1 MTDHIPFEIQSEIMR
16 RLPVKSLLRF
26 RSVSNSCK
34 SLIDSSHFIK
44 HYIGPQQHL
53 LVKYLDVD
61 SFIKKYVSIVDDDD
75 RTFPVQD
82 LSPILPP
89 YVYILDNLS
98 IIGSFH
104 GLLCLY
110 DSNHNTNAMN
120 LAVLWNPSIR
130 KAVGV
135 VVPETEDNN
144 EDRTVLGFGVCPE
157 TNDPKI
163 VKITHSNDLWQVEV
177 FTLSTGAWR
186 SPHGSIFPRSNSIF
200 IRWDQVVLDGC
211 VYWLATDDTSEISR
225 DSYHLIIS
233 FDITSEEFKE
243 VSLPDALATCNHE
256 NYLTISKL
264 MNSLV
269 VLERNEGE
277 MLYNVWMM
285 EDGVSK
291 LFIKIFT
298 ICRLDDVAILRPFV
312 LEFRKSGEPVIRVD
326 RIPGRSL
333 VVYEPNSKRI
343 NNLGVN
349 AGCFFDVTTYME
361 TLLLLDQPDNFIY
374 ENKKV

>member
-1 MTDHIPFEIQSEIMR
+1 M
-16 RLPVKSLLRF
+16 
-26 RSVSNSCK
+26 
-34 SLIDSSHFIK
+34 
-44 HYIGPQQHL
+44 
-53 LVKYLDVD
+53 
-61 SFIKKYVSIVDDDD
+61 
-75 RTFPVQD
+75 
-82 LSPILPP
+82 
-89 YVYILDNLS
+89 

-110 DSNHNTNAMN
+110 DSNRHTIPMN

-135 VVPETEDNN
+135 VVPKTEDNN
-144 EDRTVLGFGVCPE
+144 KERTVLGFGVCRE

-163 VKITHSNDLWQVEV
+163 VKITHSNDPWQVEV

-186 SPHGSIFPRSNSIF
+186 SPHSSTFPRGNSVF
-200 IRWDQVVLDGC
+200 IQWDQVVLDGC
-211 VYWLATDDTSEISR
+211 VYWLATDITSEFSR

-243 VSLPDALATCNHE
+243 VSLPDTLATFNRE
-256 NYLTISKL
+256 NYLTISKQ

-269 VLERNEGE
+269 VLERNEEE

-291 LFIKIFT
+291 SFTKIFT
-298 ICRLDDVAILRPFV
+298 ICRLDDIAILTPFV
-312 LEFRKSGEPVIRVD
+312 LEFRKSGEPVIQVD
-326 RIPGRSL
+326 CISGRRDQVSL

-343 NNLGVN
+343 NNIGVN
-349 AGCFFDVTTYME
+349 ASYFSDVIAYME
-361 TLLLLDQPDNFIY
+361 TLLLLDQPDDFIY